1 MNYCFSSRCLLYPFR
16 RKIYLVKIRS
26 SLLTSSPMFFLQKM
40 CIEKTN
46 IKRAY
51 VFSSSKLLLIY
62 QNFVKGEQLNSS
74 FKEIV
79 PVKLV
84 FLFKAFFFA
93 LKVKSSKCQFKMS
106 FGEIRPKTCI
116 FGGFFLFAAQLPA
129 SLIIHI
135 PISELHAQWHWC
147 LHFNMS
153 LNSERFP
160 QFHPTVMLVPMV
172 AYVNFSFILIRQN
185 FFPVF
190 FLAEPVNILVQPRA
204 GFPSAVIFSHNTSLV
219 KGHLRSYE

>member
-1 MNYCFSSRCLLYPFR
+1 MDIANIWMKSSN
-16 RKIYLVKIRS
+16 
-26 SLLTSSPMFFLQKM
+26 SL
-40 CIEKTN
+40 
-46 IKRAY
+46 
-51 VFSSSKLLLIY
+51 FSSSKLLLIY

-160 QFHPTVMLVPMV
+160 QFHPTVML
-172 AYVNFSFILIRQN
+172 AFSVIVMKTYLEHKFRSVRQY
-185 FFPVF
+185 
-190 FLAEPVNILVQPRA
+190 
-204 GFPSAVIFSHNTSLV
+204 TSLFIWP
-219 KGHLRSYE
+219 